1 LISGSPVHPPRTW
14 FLPYACALGLLL
26 VAGCERPGVDA
37 DDGDPADTGLMAAT
51 ELPPPGVTAA
61 KERWVAGWNGDN
73 AMAVATVY
81 VDDATATIGDTT
93 YRGRA
98 EIENWISHNVAVV
111 SNLRLTPTSTQR
123 TNGSWREEGTFS
135 HLTSPPDIEPFTAEG
150 RYSLTWMTDAAGDWR
165 LRSTDIQP
173 NPPPES

>member
-1 LISGSPVHPPRTW
+1 MHPPRTW
-14 FLPYACALGLLL
+14 FLPCVCALGLSLL
-26 VAGCERPGVDA
+26 IGCERPALDA
-37 DDGDPADTGLMAAT
+37 DDIAPAETGATAA

-61 KERWVAGWNGDN
+61 KERWVAGWNGEN

-81 VDDATATIGDTT
+81 VDNATATLGDTT

-98 EIENWISHNVAVV
+98 EIESWISHNVAVV
-111 SNLRLTPTSTQR
+111 SNLRLTPTSTVR
-123 TNGSWREEGTFS
+123 TNGNWREEGTYT
-135 HLTSPPDIEPFTAEG
+135 HLTSPPGVEPFTAEG

-173 NPPPES
+173 NPPPGS